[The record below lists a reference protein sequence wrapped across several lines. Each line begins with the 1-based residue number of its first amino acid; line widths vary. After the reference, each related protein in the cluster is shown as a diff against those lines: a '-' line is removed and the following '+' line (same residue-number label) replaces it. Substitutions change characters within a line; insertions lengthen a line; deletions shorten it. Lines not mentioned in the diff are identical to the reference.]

1 MNSDK
6 IHTAYFSLTNQ
17 NRIIMVV
24 LKLEY
29 IGIGIELCRDWH
41 AVWVRLIITL
51 AAVAITMTLFVSRC
65 LVDFVFSSHS
75 TRALSGVPCRFVI
88 ALVRMNF
95 AEAAIYWIR
104 VWFYMLFI
112 AVWANL
118 FCFCC
123 LYFHWSAI
131 DGKWSWGH
139 WKTSDTRPQPEDCRT
154 VNKIIVR
161 CSLDYTNAL
170 DRLDYLLW
178 CSFRR
183 WVRWLYCRQ

>member
-29 IGIGIELCRDWH
+29 IDIGIELCRDWH

-118 FCFCC
+118 FCF
-123 LYFHWSAI
+123 FVFVVFIFTEVRSMANGREDI
-131 DGKWSWGH
+131 GKPVTPDHSQ
-139 WKTSDTRPQPEDCRT
+139 R
-154 VNKIIVR
+154 IVEP
-161 CSLDYTNAL
+161 SIK
-170 DRLDYLLW
+170 
-178 CSFRR
+178 
-183 WVRWLYCRQ
+183 